1 MAEGVG
7 KGALA
12 GAGKG
17 ASLGSTLGS
26 IIPIPGVGSLVGGA
40 IGAGVGAI
48 AGGVGAKKTAKEREK
63 GLQLPGTED
72 PTQMARRAEI
82 DRMAKNVAAG
92 TDSATQTALDKGQ
105 QTTAATQSRLS
116 RITGGNVG
124 ATTDA
129 LLKAQRAG
137 GDAANQAIAQGQS
150 RLPFFMNLGQQ
161 LSNRIEQR
169 KLDLD
174 LLARDQTSAETAQRQ
189 KEANVNANAV
199 NASGMLGDLGGSSK
213 RIQSLMNQGIGKLQG
228 DMAGISPTEI
238 APISQNIKAP
248 DLSSVIGGATEA
260 IPEIGGL
267 GAFTGSIG
275 G

>member
-1 MAEGVG
+1 
-7 KGALA
+7 
-12 GAGKG
+12 
-17 ASLGSTLGS
+17 
-26 IIPIPGVGSLVGGA
+26 
-40 IGAGVGAI
+40 
-48 AGGVGAKKTAKEREK
+48 
-63 GLQLPGTED
+63 
-72 PTQMARRAEI
+72 MARRAEI

-92 TDSATQTALDKGQ
+92 TDSATQMALDKGQ

-174 LLARDQTSAETAQRQ
+174 LLARDQTSAETAQKQ

-199 NASGMLGDLGGSSK
+199 NASGMLGDLAGKGGAVD
-213 RIQSLMNQGIGKLQG
+213 RIKSLINSNQ
-228 DMAGISPTEI
+228 AGGASGLITDPN
-238 APISQNIKAP
+238 APIST
-248 DLSSVIGGATEA
+248 DSGLSDVIGGKEVQGIDMNSFAG
-260 IPEIGGL
+260 IGSG
-267 GAFTGSIG
+267 FG